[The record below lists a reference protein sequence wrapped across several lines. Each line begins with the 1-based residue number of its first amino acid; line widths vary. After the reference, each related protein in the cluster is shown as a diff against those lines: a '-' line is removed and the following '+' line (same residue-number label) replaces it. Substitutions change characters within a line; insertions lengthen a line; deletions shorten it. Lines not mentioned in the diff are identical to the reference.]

1 MVRPFVL
8 VVSAA
13 TGGGGEEQCHRALDE
28 QSGAPSTCVVWLHAR
43 VFNSVQLIIH
53 VFDLL
58 GRSLRRFNQI
68 RMSAHWRVMP
78 ACCAVFVFE

>member
-13 TGGGGEEQCHRALDE
+13 TGGGGEERCHRALDE
-28 QSGAPSTCVVWLHAR
+28 QSGELSTCVVWL
-43 VFNSVQLIIH
+43 QLSAIDFIH
-53 VFDLL
+53 VFDFL
-58 GRSLRRFNQI
+58 GRRVRILSQI
-68 RMSAHWRVMP
+68 RMPAHWRVMP